1 MRWAAGAVLG
11 LLGAALFLAGCSS
24 TGPSGAPSPPP
35 PRPAVPV
42 ASAAP
47 TVAPARA
54 PPTHAPAVS
63 PPPPRPAVPVA
74 SAAPTIAPARAPSTH
89 APAASPPPTA
99 AAPAPSP
106 TPQPVSAGLQ
116 TDAGSAGGVSPS
128 LGQDDGST
136 GEPDV
141 GRAKPGAARQVKGGA
156 GSTPVQGTV
165 YTWQDGDRTER
176 VLQQADLVV
185 QGTDENRADD
195 EVVTR
200 GDTESI
206 VRKQP
211 RHDEADARPVFRSPA
226 GDLMTLPGGV
236 LLALDAGWDRA
247 RVDRFFSENDI
258 DRSRVEERDFAVN
271 AFFVTTQPGFPSLD
285 LANELAAADGVLISS
300 PNWRAETVLR

>member
-24 TGPSGAPSPPP
+24 AGPSGAPTPTP
-35 PRPAVPV
+35 PRPA
-42 ASAAP
+42 AP
-47 TVAPARA
+47 T
-54 PPTHAPAVS
+54 
-63 PPPPRPAVPVA
+63 A
-74 SAAPTIAPARAPSTH
+74 SAAPTIAPARVPSTH
-89 APAASPPPTA
+89 ALAASPPPTA

-106 TPQPVSAGLQ
+106 TPQPGSAGLQ
-116 TDAGSAGGVSPS
+116 ADAGSAGGVSQS
-128 LGQDDGST
+128 LGRDDGST

-141 GRAKPGAARQVKGGA
+141 GRTKPGVARQVKGGA
-156 GSTPVQGTV
+156 TPVQGTV

-247 RVDRFFSENDI
+247 RVDRFFSDNDI
-258 DRSRVEERDFAVN
+258 DRSRVEGRDFAVN
-271 AFFVTTQPGFPSLD
+271 AFFVTTQPGFPSLT
-285 LANELAAADGVLISS
+285 LANELAAQDGVLISS
-300 PNWRAETVLR
+300 PNWRTEAVLR